1 MSLRAWSA
9 FVLSMAPAVVLLLY
23 MRARFEHRMPA
34 LGNLAVKAILVGA
47 LAGLFAHT
55 GFTIME
61 QVFGQTEIGRLHL
74 IPDDF
79 LGVYVFGV
87 VAPVEEVFKCLA
99 AFAVGVVRTR
109 PGGLGDRGTVLAT
122 GVVGLGFALYENY
135 QYAVLHGAPTIPG
148 LVTLPIAHLLFGCL
162 LGVGIAHASYFT
174 GLKRVGVVFI
184 ALIVV
189 VLIHGAFDRV
199 VLPPPMLSGALGP
212 MILLVAVGL
221 TFWGVRTLDQRKV
234 SGKP

>member
-1 MSLRAWSA
+1 MNLRSWTA

-23 MRARFEHRMPA
+23 LKTRFESRSVN
-34 LGNLAVKAILVGA
+34 LGNLGVKAILAGA

-61 QVFGQTEIGRLHL
+61 QVFGQPELGRLHL

-87 VAPVEEVFKCLA
+87 VAPVEEVFKLLA

-109 PGGLGDRGTVLAT
+109 PGRVGDVGTVMAT

-135 QYAVLHGAPTIPG
+135 QYAILNGAPTVPG
-148 LVTLPIAHLLFGCL
+148 LVTLPFAHLLFGCL
-162 LGVGIAHASYFT
+162 VGVGIAHASRYD
-174 GLKRVGVVFI
+174 GLKRLGIVLG

-189 VLIHGAFDRV
+189 ILIHGAFDRA
-199 VLPPPMLSGALGP
+199 VLPPPMLSGALGS
-212 MILLVAVGL
+212 MILAFAIGL
-221 TFWGVRTLDQRKV
+221 TFWGIRTLNAPRN
-234 SGKP
+234 